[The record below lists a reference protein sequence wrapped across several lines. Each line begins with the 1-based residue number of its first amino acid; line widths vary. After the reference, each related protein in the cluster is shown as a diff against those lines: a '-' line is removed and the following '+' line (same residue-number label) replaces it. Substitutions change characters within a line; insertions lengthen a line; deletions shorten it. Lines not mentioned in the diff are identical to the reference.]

1 MFEIGELV
9 IYGGEGVCR
18 VERIG
23 TAQIAGADKGR
34 MYYTLVP
41 LYRSGQVLTP
51 VDTKVLMRPVMTREQ
66 AEELLAVL
74 PELEPERIA
83 AVGVRAAKDFYHSL
97 IMSYDCR
104 RLAALIKAVSRKRA
118 AALAHGKKASQL
130 DERYLKR
137 AEDELYGELGAVLE
151 LERDAVAAHI
161 RRSYPAWPEG

>member
-51 VDTKVLMRPVMTREQ
+51 VDTGVLIRPVMSREE
-66 AEELLAVL
+66 AEELIAAL
-74 PELEPERIA
+74 PELAPEEIP
-83 AVGVRAAKDFYHSL
+83 GGGTRAAKEHYHTVV
-97 IMSYDCR
+97 MSYDCR
-104 RLAALIKAVSRKRA
+104 RLAGLIKALCRRRA
-118 AALAHGKKASQL
+118 AALRRGRKVSQM
-130 DERYLKR
+130 DERYLRR
-137 AEDELYGELGAVLE
+137 AEDAFYGELAAVLS
-151 LERDAVAAHI
+151 LEREAVADRI
-161 RRSYPAWPEG
+161 REVCPAWQEG